1 MAHIRRTLMVLM
13 AMSVALLASAGIPA
27 VPASAQELKEIKIG
41 FQKAG
46 IFPAVKQRQTLELA
60 LKPRGISVK
69 WVEFAFGP
77 PLLEAL
83 NTGNVD
89 FGYTGDAPPIFA
101 QAARGNLLYVAA
113 LPSAGKNEAIVV
125 PEDSPIR
132 TLADLKGK
140 RVGFAKGSSAH
151 NTTVA
156 ALEKAGLT
164 YADIT
169 PIYLAPADAVAAFA
183 GGNLDAWTIWDP
195 YLALAEKGKVRVLAS
210 AKDVHDANA
219 FFLANREFTGKY
231 PEIVALLN
239 QTFAEESKW
248 AEAHRPD
255 IIKSLNEATGVDA
268 EALTRSVNR
277 SQFLVT
283 PVTEKIAVTQ
293 QATADRF
300 FKLGLIPKPIV
311 VKDIVWTWTPNS

>member
-1 MAHIRRTLMVLM
+1 MVQTRRNLIGLS
-13 AMSVALLASAGIPA
+13 AALLASAGLLA
-27 VPASAQELKEIKIG
+27 APASSQELKEVKIG

-60 LKPRGISVK
+60 LKPRGIAVK

-89 FGYTGDAPPIFA
+89 FGFTGDAPPIFA

-113 LPSAGKNEAIVV
+113 LPSAGRGEAIVV
-125 PEDSPIR
+125 PEDSSIK

-156 ALEKAGLT
+156 ALEKAGLA
-164 YADIT
+164 YIDIT

-195 YLALAEKGKVRVLAS
+195 YLALTEKGKVRVLAE
-210 AKDVHDANA
+210 AKDVHATNG
-219 FFLANREFTGKY
+219 FFLANREFTGKH
-231 PEIVALLN
+231 PQIVALLN
-239 QTFAEESKW
+239 QTFAQEARW
-248 AEAHRPD
+248 ADAHRPE
-255 IIKSLNEATGVDA
+255 IIKSLHEATGVDA
-268 EALTRSVNR
+268 EALTRAVSR

-283 PVTEKIAVTQ
+283 PVTEKIVATQ
-293 QATADRF
+293 QTTADRF

-311 VKDIVWTWTPNS
+311 VKDIIWTWTPGS

>member
-1 MAHIRRTLMVLM
+1 M
-13 AMSVALLASAGIPA
+13 AMSVALMASAGILATP
-27 VPASAQELKEIKIG
+27 VSAQELKEVKIG

-46 IFPAVKQRQTLELA
+46 IFPAVKQRQTLEAA
-60 LKPRGISVK
+60 LKPRGIAVK

-125 PEDSPIR
+125 PEDSPIK

-156 ALEKAGLT
+156 AIEKAGLS

-219 FFLANREFTGKY
+219 FFLANREFTGKH
-231 PEIVALLN
+231 PEVVALLN

-248 AEAHRPD
+248 ADAHRPE
-255 IIKSLNEATGVDA
+255 IIKSLHDATGVDA
-268 EALTRSVNR
+268 EALARAVNR

-283 PVTEKIAVTQ
+283 PVTEKIAATQ
-293 QATADRF
+293 QTTADRF
-300 FKLGLIPKPIV
+300 FKVGLIPKPIV
-311 VKDIVWTWTPNS
+311 VKEIIWTWTPNS

>member
-1 MAHIRRTLMVLM
+1 MAQTRRTLI
-13 AMSVALLASAGIPA
+13 AMSVALLASAGILA
-27 VPASAQELKEIKIG
+27 APASPQELKEVKIG

-60 LKPRGISVK
+60 LKPRGITVIK

-125 PEDSPIR
+125 PEDSPIK

-156 ALEKAGLT
+156 ALEKAGLS

-195 YLALAEKGKVRVLAS
+195 YLALTEKGKVRVLAS

-219 FFLANREFTGKY
+219 FFLANREFTGKH

-239 QTFAEESKW
+239 QTFALESKW
-248 AEAHRPD
+248 ADARRPD
-255 IIKSLNEATGVDA
+255 IIKSLQEATGIGA
-268 EALTRSVNR
+268 EALTRAVNR

-283 PVTEKIAVTQ
+283 PVTEKIVATQ
-293 QATADRF
+293 QTTADRF

>member
-1 MAHIRRTLMVLM
+1 MAQTRRTLM
-13 AMSVALLASAGIPA
+13 AMSVALMASAGILATP
-27 VPASAQELKEIKIG
+27 VSAQELKEVKIG

-46 IFPAVKQRQTLELA
+46 IFPAVKQRQTLEAA
-60 LKPRGISVK
+60 LKPRGIAVK

-125 PEDSPIR
+125 PEDSPIK

-156 ALEKAGLT
+156 AIEKAGLS

-219 FFLANREFTGKY
+219 FFLANREFTGKH
-231 PEIVALLN
+231 PEVVALLN

-248 AEAHRPD
+248 ADAHRPE
-255 IIKSLNEATGVDA
+255 IIKSLHDATGVDA
-268 EALTRSVNR
+268 EALARAVNR

-283 PVTEKIAVTQ
+283 PVTEKIAATQ
-293 QATADRF
+293 QTTADRF

-311 VKDIVWTWTPNS
+311 IKEIIWTWTPNS